1 MIISSESE
9 LHGDL
14 RGDQMFALL
23 QRCLSMIEAVLKFGL
38 DVTREAIA
46 QSQVQ
51 LNYVVIPSLLTTG
64 AVANAS
70 KDLLVPP
77 SCDIQSRSN
86 LISGLEVISQHIGIA
101 HVGNF
106 KSRQKH
112 LTPKLPMAP
121 GIADIIVQDD
131 FVVIIES
138 FAHRQ
143 KWLCIRVEIGANAE

>member
-1 MIISSESE
+1 M
-9 LHGDL
+9 
-14 RGDQMFALL
+14 
-23 QRCLSMIEAVLKFGL
+23 
-38 DVTREAIA
+38 TREAIA

-51 LNYVVIPSLLTTG
+51 LNHVVIPSFLTTG
-64 AVANAS
+64 AVANAA
-70 KDLLVPP
+70 KDLLVPT

-86 LISGLEVISQHIGIA
+86 LVSGLEVISQHIGISNI
-101 HVGNF
+101 GNF

-112 LTPKLPMAP
+112 LAPKLPVVP

-143 KWLCIRVEIGANAE
+143 KWLRIRVEIGANAE